1 MYPVYL
7 SLFFRYIKFQSHPL
21 YVRSLAI
28 LMQTLGQDH
37 PHTQTVMFSLMMLRS
52 QMSTGMSSKTLQ
64 QMFVENPDDIIRLIQ
79 ELKIDN

>member
-1 MYPVYL
+1 
-7 SLFFRYIKFQSHPL
+7 
-21 YVRSLAI
+21 VRSLAI

-52 QMSTGMSSKTLQ
+52 QMSTGMSSGTLQ
-64 QMFVENPDDIIRLIQ
+64 QMFVENPDDIIRLLQ